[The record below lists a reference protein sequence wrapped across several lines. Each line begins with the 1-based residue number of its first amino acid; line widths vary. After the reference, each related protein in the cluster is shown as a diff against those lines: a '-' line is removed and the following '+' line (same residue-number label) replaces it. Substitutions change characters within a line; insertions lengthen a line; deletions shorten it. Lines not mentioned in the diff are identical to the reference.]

1 MVPRRDLD
9 WSGGGRGEGV
19 WGMQGEE
26 ERGAWGGQFGGWTG
40 EEGVECMMVVEAP
53 EGESSG
59 PRATSYEPLLTQS
72 LFLNLCGL

>member
-1 MVPRRDLD
+1 MVEE
-9 WSGGGRGEGV
+9 GRFLE
-19 WGMQGEE
+19 
-26 ERGAWGGQFGGWTG
+26 WTG

-53 EGESSG
+53 EDESSG